1 MTRTRSISRYR
12 LSSDVGLRIAL
23 AALLLAV
30 MPMAS
35 PAQQQQT
42 TTIELQSP
50 ILVIDQ
56 DRLFA
61 ETRLGAQAQADLEA
75 RAEDL
80 TNENQRIE
88 AELIAREREL
98 TELRPDT
105 PADEFR
111 VLADEFD
118 ARVERIRAEQDE
130 KARELNRARDE
141 ARQAFFQNVAG
152 IISEIV
158 LEKGAVLVID
168 RRDVFLSADRIDI
181 TDEAIVRVNE
191 QAE

>member
-23 AALLLAV
+23 AALLLAA

-158 LEKGAVLVID
+158 REKGAVLVID

>member
-1 MTRTRSISRYR
+1 M
-12 LSSDVGLRIAL
+12 GLRIAL

-158 LEKGAVLVID
+158 REKGAVLVID

>member
-1 MTRTRSISRYR
+1 M
-12 LSSDVGLRIAL
+12 GLRIAL
-23 AALLLAV
+23 AAFLLAV
-30 MPMAS
+30 MPMAA

-75 RAEDL
+75 RAEEL

-105 PADEFR
+105 PAEEFR

-130 KARELNRARDE
+130 KARELNRARDD
-141 ARQAFFQNVAG
+141 ARQSFFQNVAG

-158 LEKGAVLVID
+158 REKGAVLVID

>member
-12 LSSDVGLRIAL
+12 LNSDVGLRIAL

-158 LEKGAVLVID
+158 REKGAVLVID